1 MDAVPMVASPR
12 THEFTFPLVVR
23 GGPVQVVLMGPPGA
37 GKGTQGQTVA
47 DLVGVA
53 HVASGDLF
61 REAVKGDGEL
71 GRQFK
76 GYMDRGE
83 LVPDDLTVKLVMER
97 LDRPDARYGFIL
109 DGFPRSLGQ
118 ARALDLGLGRQGR
131 QIDSV
136 INLLV
141 PEEKLL
147 ARLAGRWLCRS
158 CHTSYHTLNSPPIVE
173 GVCDRCGG
181 ELYQRVDDRE
191 DTARRR
197 LEVYREETAAALDY
211 YRDRGILREVAGD
224 RPVTDVTRALTEA
237 ITQGNS

>member
-1 MDAVPMVASPR
+1 MDAAPTVASAR
-12 THEFTFPLVVR
+12 TQEFAFALPVR

-47 DLVGVA
+47 DQVGVA

-61 REAVKGDGEL
+61 RDAVKGGGEL

-76 GYMDRGE
+76 AYMDRGE

-97 LDRPDARYGFIL
+97 LGRPDARYGFIL

-118 ARALDLGLGRQGR
+118 ARALDEGLGAQGR
-131 QIDSV
+131 KIDSV
-136 INLLV
+136 INLVV

-181 ELYQRVDDRE
+181 DLYQRVDDRE

-197 LEVYREETAAALDY
+197 LEVYHRETGPALEY
-211 YRDRGILREVAGD
+211 YRERGILREMAGD
-224 RPVTDVTRALTEA
+224 RPVNEVTWALTEA
-237 ITQGNS
+237 ITQRNT

>member
-1 MDAVPMVASPR
+1 MEAVPLAASPW
-12 THEFTFPLVVR
+12 TQELVPPLVVR
-23 GGPVQVVLMGPPGA
+23 GGPMHVVLMGPPGA
-37 GKGTQGQTVA
+37 GKGTQAQTVA

-61 REAVKGDGEL
+61 REAVKSDGEL

-97 LDRPDARYGFIL
+97 LDQPDSQHGFIL

-118 ARALDLGLGRQGR
+118 ARALDEGLAAEGR
-131 QIDSV
+131 QIDAV

-141 PEEKLL
+141 PEEMLL

-158 CHTSYHTLNSPPIVE
+158 CHTSYHTLNNRPVVE

-197 LEVYREETAAALDY
+197 LEVYRQETA
-211 YRDRGILREVAGD
+211 
-224 RPVTDVTRALTEA
+224 PVLEY
-237 ITQGNS
+237 